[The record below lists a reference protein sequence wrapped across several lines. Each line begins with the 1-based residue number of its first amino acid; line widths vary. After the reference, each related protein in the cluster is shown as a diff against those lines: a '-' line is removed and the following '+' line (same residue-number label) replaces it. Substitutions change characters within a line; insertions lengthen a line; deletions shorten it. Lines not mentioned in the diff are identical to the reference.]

1 MLFNLKGNKKDGVPQ
16 ITMTHHNS
24 NHTVTIFLLYCY
36 IVKFDIIYKIFLH
49 FSSKYRHKMLV
60 LSFI

>member
-36 IVKFDIIYKIFLH
+36 IVKFDIIYKIFH
-49 FSSKYRHKMLV
+49 KSQHINYRHIL
-60 LSFI
+60 LRL